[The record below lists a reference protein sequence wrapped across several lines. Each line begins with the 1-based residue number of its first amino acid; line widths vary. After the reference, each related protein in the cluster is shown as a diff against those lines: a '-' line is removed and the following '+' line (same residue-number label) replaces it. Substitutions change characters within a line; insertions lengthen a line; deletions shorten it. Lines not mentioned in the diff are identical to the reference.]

1 MKNKIGQKIGTFILG
16 GGICAGLYF
25 LLIGIYTRIS
35 ADPIIFFASL
45 FIAVIVIVVSGIIL
59 WKTGLFDPFTLSMV
73 SLVYLMGIL
82 MLTVFGPTFIDR
94 SISYHIAFYAVDEQK
109 VDIDEMRQ
117 AFSQEIFDKRIHD
130 AVETGFI
137 VEKEGFYAPTWKAKL
152 MTFFLKPIGEMTGSL
167 DTYKELKEK
176 LAR

>member
-1 MKNKIGQKIGTFILG
+1 MKNKIGQKIGIFILV
-16 GGICAGLYF
+16 GGISAGLYF

-45 FIAVIVIVVSGIIL
+45 FIAVIVIGISGIIL

-73 SLVYLMGIL
+73 SLVYLMGII

-117 AFSQEIFDKRIHD
+117 AFSQEIF
-130 AVETGFI
+130 I
-137 VEKEGFYAPTWKAKL
+137 VEKEGVYEPTWKAEL

-167 DTYKELKEK
+167 DTYKELKEQ